1 MTPTDESD
9 AWFDHIWLPKRVRRG
24 LRSLDD
30 TYTGSSAE
38 HLWSRLNALDFINK
52 GMLFAA
58 VLLLCFFPFII
69 VANALAGQSAVT
81 GLVRHLGLNQQAASD
96 VSALFTSS
104 SATSN
109 AVTGTAYLFFLLGGI
124 AAASAVQDLYERSFE
139 LDAGGFKD
147 IFRRFVWLAVTVGW
161 VSLAAVA
168 GPWLHDAVGLW
179 LVAILGFLGLT
190 LFWWGTMWFLLSSA
204 GLVASPLAVR
214 GGNRALLGGNG
225 GGVLVYLL
233 GNCHF
238 GRQKVRPDWRCVRSH
253 VLADSHRCRHHSRSS
268 GRTGLARTRSLLLQ
282 GLPLAPAIVGPKE
295 GRPSGFHRES
305 WSDRQAFVSV
315 SHRFVDT
322 TGIRTHAVGSMPP
335 RTSGGI
341 RCFAWPQ
348 TSSGWY
354 RCWEGLLHR
363 PRSRLGRDLSVSS
376 TLVFRLYV
384 ARGLALPAPDEKQKF
399 VWIATRSPQPG

>member
-1 MTPTDESD
+1 M
-9 AWFDHIWLPKRVRRG
+9 
-24 LRSLDD
+24 
-30 TYTGSSAE
+30 
-38 HLWSRLNALDFINK
+38 
-52 GMLFAA
+52 
-58 VLLLCFFPFII
+58 
-69 VANALAGQSAVT
+69 
-81 GLVRHLGLNQQAASD
+81 
-96 VSALFTSS
+96 
-104 SATSN
+104 
-109 AVTGTAYLFFLLGGI
+109 
-124 AAASAVQDLYERSFE
+124 
-139 LDAGGFKD
+139 
-147 IFRRFVWLAVTVGW
+147 TVGW

-190 LFWWGTMWFLLSSA
+190 LFWWGTMWFLLSARVSWRLLLPSA
-204 GLVASPLAVR
+204 VAT
-214 GGNRALLGGNG
+214 ALFWVGMEVVFSFIFSGTVISDDKKYG
-225 GGVLVYLL
+225 
-233 GNCHF
+233 
-238 GRQKVRPDWRCVRSH
+238 PDWRCVRSH
-253 VLADSHRCRHHSRSS
+253 VLADSHRCRHHPRSS

-341 RCFAWPQ
+341 RGFAWPQ
-348 TSSGWY
+348 TSSRWY

-384 ARGLALPAPDEKQKF
+384 ARGLALHAPDEKRKF

>member
-1 MTPTDESD
+1 MTPTEKSD

-81 GLVRHLGLNQQAASD
+81 GLVRHLGLNQQAAND

-139 LDAGGFKD
+139 LDAGGLKD
-147 IFRRFVWLAVTVGW
+147 VFRRFVWLAVTVGW

-179 LVAILGFLGLT
+179 LVAILGVIGLT
-190 LFWWGTMWFLLSSA
+190 LFWWGTMWFLLSAWVS
-204 GLVASPLAVR
+204 
-214 GGNRALLGGNG
+214 
-225 GGVLVYLL
+225 
-233 GNCHF
+233 
-238 GRQKVRPDWRCVRSH
+238 W
-253 VLADSHRCRHHSRSS
+253 
-268 GRTGLARTRSLLLQ
+268 RSLLPSAVATAIFWLGMEVVFSFIFSDTVISDDKKYGPIGVVFALMSWLIAIGVVIILGAVV
-282 GLPLAPAIVGPKE
+282 GLVW
-295 GRPSGFHRES
+295 RE
-305 WSDRQAFVSV
+305 
-315 SHRFVDT
+315 
-322 TGIRTHAVGSMPP
+322 
-335 RTSGGI
+335 
-341 RCFAWPQ
+341 
-348 TSSGWY
+348 
-354 RCWEGLLHR
+354 
-363 PRSRLGRDLSVSS
+363 RDLSFARAFRWLRRSS
-376 TLVFRLYV
+376 
-384 ARGLALPAPDEKQKF
+384 ARKTEGQLGPVEEAG
-399 VWIATRSPQPG
+399 ATENRP